1 MEIWHR
7 IILEILKGM
16 EHALRGFDYVNSATD
31 HDNKIWIFIK
41 AALHEGSIK
50 IVQYSSDYGG
60 DK

>member
-1 MEIWHR
+1 
-7 IILEILKGM
+7 M